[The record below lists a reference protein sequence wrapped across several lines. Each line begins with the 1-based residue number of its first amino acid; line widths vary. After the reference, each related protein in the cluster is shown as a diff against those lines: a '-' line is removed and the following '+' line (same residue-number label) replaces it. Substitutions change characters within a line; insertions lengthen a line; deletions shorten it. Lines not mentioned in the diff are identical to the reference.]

1 MELKK
6 FFSLNYNTYVTHSQS
21 VDGGAK
27 PAILAEFGKGSMVRA
42 INWHLC
48 ALGSRS
54 QRRGAGTNNND
65 LWQQSAH
72 TVKETKS
79 LFVVAS
85 GLTRLR
91 CLVRVLRA
99 LLTKLAFGFNS
110 KLNSSELGSI
120 RGGLAG
126 TCLYTTLEAPNH
138 DVNVPNGDVI
148 MEAHAR
154 RTGLVDSSKAF
165 MRSVESHA
173 PLT

>member
-1 MELKK
+1 MD
-6 FFSLNYNTYVTHSQS
+6 V
-21 VDGGAK
+21 GAK

-42 INWHLC
+42 INWHSR
-48 ALGSRS
+48 ALGSLS

-65 LWQQSAH
+65 SWQQSAH

-79 LFVVAS
+79 LLVVAS

-91 CLVRVLRA
+91 CLVRVSRA
-99 LLTKLAFGFNS
+99 LLTKLAFGFNR

-138 DVNVPNGDVI
+138 DVNIPNGDVI
-148 MEAHAR
+148 IGSPRKENGIG
-154 RTGLVDSSKAF
+154 GLKQGFYAIWLSPTLHSREQRVLRLLKI
-165 MRSVESHA
+165 E
-173 PLT
+173 